1 MELVIFTVILLLNQV
16 QIKFSTNLN
25 LMNNSKI
32 IVVGGAGFVG
42 SNLVKILLNDHPDVQ
57 VTVVD
62 NLLSSEKENLPLEDK
77 RLTFWQDSITNDA
90 ILEKIDD
97 SFDYIFHLSTFHG
110 NQSSIAD
117 PLRDHENNTLTTLKL
132 MNHTKDFRNLKK
144 FVYSAAGCSAA
155 KKTYDTA
162 EATGEDA
169 PLSLVQDSPY
179 SISKVIG
186 EFYAVYFHKQ
196 HNLLTVRARFQNVYG
211 PGEVLGAGEW
221 RGTEHTVW
229 RNVTPNFI
237 YKSLNGEKLP
247 LFNGGDASRD
257 FIYVEDICRGLI
269 ACALHGTPG
278 DVYNIA
284 SGNEVTIKEWAEM
297 ICEFTGNKGGVELL
311 PKRTWDTSG
320 KRFGST
326 EKAEKELGFRA
337 KMPLR
342 EGLNLTVEW
351 TKANLSRIEKSIAK
365 HVEKMN
371 QLNG

>member
-1 MELVIFTVILLLNQV
+1 MGLVIFTVILLLNQV
-16 QIKFSTNLN
+16 QVKFRTNLN
-25 LMNNSKI
+25 YMNNCKV

-144 FVYSAAGCSAA
+144 LVYSAAGCSAA

-196 HNLLTVRARFQNVYG
+196 HNLPTVRARFQNVYG

-269 ACALHGTPG
+269 ACALYGTPG

-326 EKAEKELGFRA
+326 EKSEKELGFKA

-342 EGLNLTVEW
+342 EGLKITVEW